1 MPSLS
6 KSARRSAFTLIELL
20 VVIAII
26 AILIGLL
33 LPAVQKVREAAA
45 RTSSQNNL
53 KQIAL
58 ACHSCGDTNNSYLP
72 PVYNSVTT
80 NTGPFGRTIGTI
92 HFFLLPFMEQTAL
105 YTQLTAAF
113 VSSTVVVK
121 PYIAPLDNTNNNGA
135 DQEATPIGA
144 TNYAAN
150 AWVFGAV
157 SLNATTVTTAATAF
171 GTARIPATFTDGMSN
186 TIMFAEKKAS
196 CTTASSGGATGVT
209 AWAGQT
215 VPAASA
221 HGNLPWFTGAGTTG
235 VATLLSAVPQAQ
247 TSPST
252 TCDGSRP
259 HFLSAGGCQV
269 AMGDGSVRNVS
280 QGVSAAT
287 WSSVLTPNNNEVI
300 GSNW

>member
-1 MPSLS
+1 MRSLS
-6 KSARRSAFTLIELL
+6 KSVRRSAFTLIELL

-72 PVYNSVTT
+72 PIYNSVST
-80 NTGPFGRTIGTI
+80 NTGPFGRTIGTL

-105 YTQLTAAF
+105 YTQLVTNFSA
-113 VSSTVVVK
+113 STVVVK

-135 DQEATPIGA
+135 TQTTSIGA

-150 AWVFGAV
+150 PWVFGQATPTTSAV
-157 SLNATTVTTAATAF
+157 SLTAAF

-186 TIMFAEKKAS
+186 TVMFAEKKAT
-196 CTTASSGGATGVT
+196 CTTQAGET
-209 AWAGQT
+209 AWAGNT
-215 VPAASA
+215 LTT
-221 HGNLPWFTGAGTTG
+221 LPWFTGSQTSGAGNF
-235 VATLLSAVPQAQ
+235 TLAGAAPQAQ

-252 TCDGSRP
+252 ACDGTRP

-280 QGVSAAT
+280 QGVSATT
-287 WSSVLTPNNNEVI
+287 WAFVLTPNNNEVI
-300 GSNW
+300 PSNW

>member
-1 MPSLS
+1 MRSLS
-6 KSARRSAFTLIELL
+6 KSVRRSAFTLIELL

-80 NTGPFGRTIGTI
+80 NSGPFGRTTGTL
-92 HFFLLPFMEQTAL
+92 HYFLLPFMEQTAL
-105 YTQLTAAF
+105 YTAGF
-113 VSSTVVVK
+113 VGGSPTVVK
-121 PYIAPLDNTNNNGA
+121 PFIAPLDNTNSNGA
-135 DQEATPIGA
+135 VQDGSTTPPAG

-150 AWVFGAV
+150 PWVFANV
-157 SLNATTVTTAATAF
+157 NLNATTVSTTAAF

-186 TIMFAEKKAS
+186 TVMFAEKKAS
-196 CTTASSGGATGVT
+196 CSTASTGGAVGYT
-209 AWAGQT
+209 AWAGT
-215 VPAASA
+215 ATT
-221 HGNLPWFTGAGTTG
+221 NLPWFTGAGSGTTF
-235 VATLLSAVPQAQ
+235 TLGTAGPQAQ

-252 TCDGSRP
+252 TCDGTRP

-269 AMGDGSVRNVS
+269 ALGDGSVRNVS
-280 QGVSAAT
+280 QGVSTGANST
-287 WSSVLTPNNNEVI
+287 WTSVLTPNNNEVI